1 MIRTRTVCKMIA
13 AMLLM
18 ILCVSFAAAQAETV
32 SFAGLNEAL
41 KYLKKNQPENLTIED
56 GKFKPSELI
65 KVKNALPEGA
75 EFHFT
80 VKWSNVSYSDETEEL
95 DLRQM
100 KGAVK
105 KEDLEALVALC
116 PNLKAVDNS
125 AKRYP
130 TNNEMIELIEKYPQ
144 VHFDWI
150 VSFGKGHYCATNA
163 TTFSTMNPPSSGKEL
178 TSAKLELLK
187 YIPNLKALDLGHND
201 VTTLDFL
208 KYVPDLEL
216 LIIGQNH
223 VKDITPIGE
232 LKHLQ
237 YAELFLNSF
246 EDLSPLANCTELLDL
261 NLTATSITDLS
272 ALDNVTTL
280 ERLVVNMCKYLPQEA
295 VDHFKELHPACEVD
309 YKPSHSATNTEKPW
323 RKHPRYKHYI
333 WCLKHGT
340 WIPFSEE
347 IPAK

>member
-163 TTFSTMNPPSSGKEL
+163 TTFSTM
-178 TSAKLELLK
+178 
-187 YIPNLKALDLGHND
+187 
-201 VTTLDFL
+201 
-208 KYVPDLEL
+208 
-216 LIIGQNH
+216 
-223 VKDITPIGE
+223 
-232 LKHLQ
+232 
-237 YAELFLNSF
+237 
-246 EDLSPLANCTELLDL
+246 C
-261 NLTATSITDLS
+261 
-272 ALDNVTTL
+272 
-280 ERLVVNMCKYLPQEA
+280 
-295 VDHFKELHPACEVD
+295 
-309 YKPSHSATNTEKPW
+309 
-323 RKHPRYKHYI
+323 
-333 WCLKHGT
+333 
-340 WIPFSEE
+340 
-347 IPAK
+347 

>member
-1 MIRTRTVCKMIA
+1 M
-13 AMLLM
+13 
-18 ILCVSFAAAQAETV
+18 
-32 SFAGLNEAL
+32 N
-41 KYLKKNQPENLTIED
+41 
-56 GKFKPSELI
+56 
-65 KVKNALPEGA
+65 
-75 EFHFT
+75 
-80 VKWSNVSYSDETEEL
+80 WSNVPYSEGTEEL
-95 DLRQM
+95 DLREL

-116 PNLKAVDNS
+116 PNLRLVDNS

-130 TNNEMIELIEKYPQ
+130 TNSEMIELIEKYPQ

-232 LKHLQ
+232 LKHRK
-237 YAELFLNSF
+237 YAELFTNPF
-246 EDLSPLANCTELLDL
+246 TDLSPLANCKELLDL
-261 NLTATSITDLS
+261 NITNCQTPDLS
-272 ALDNVTTL
+272 PLDGIDTL
-280 ERLVVNMCKYLPQEA
+280 ERLWANMIRHLTDEEKERFKQVHPDCQ
-295 VDHFKELHPACEVD
+295 VDFQ
-309 YKPSHSATNTEKPW
+309 PSHAATVDGW
-323 RKHPRYKHYI
+323 RKHIRYRHYI
-333 WCLKHGT
+333 WCFKNHQ
-340 WIPFSEE
+340 WVPFDQDIPGVRY
-347 IPAK
+347 P

>member
-1 MIRTRTVCKMIA
+1 MFRNRIIRKA
-13 AMLLM
+13 AAAVLLL
-18 ILCVSFAAAQAETV
+18 ILCIAFAAAQAETV
-32 SFAGLNEAL
+32 SFAGLSDAL
-41 KYLKKNQPENLTIED
+41 KYLKKNQPEALTIEA

-65 KVKNALPEGA
+65 KVKNTLPEGA

-80 VKWSNVSYSDETEEL
+80 VNWSNVPYSDGTEEL
-95 DLRQM
+95 DLREL

-116 PNLKAVDNS
+116 PNLRLVDNS

-130 TNNEMIELIEKYPQ
+130 TNSEMIELIEKYPQ

-216 LIIGQNH
+216 LIIADNE
-223 VKDITPIGE
+223 VTDITPIGQ
-232 LKHLQ
+232 LKHLK
-237 YAELFLNSF
+237 YAELFKNSF
-246 EDLSPLANCTELLDL
+246 SDLSALANCTELLDL
-261 NLTATSITDLS
+261 NITWCPVTDLS
-272 ALDNVTTL
+272 PLDDIQTL
-280 ERLVVNMCKYLPQEA
+280 ERFWANMMRKLPEEQIGRFRE
-295 VDHFKELHPACEVD
+295 KHPNTES
-309 YKPSHSATNTEKPW
+309 YFYPSHAATVDGW
-323 RKHPRYKHYI
+323 RDHPRYKHYI
-333 WCLKHGT
+333 WCFKNHQ
-340 WIPFSEE
+340 WIPFDE
-347 IPAK
+347 PLPTKK